1 MAGSRK
7 KVLVRMEDQTVQAGY
22 LPATGVVN
30 RATGGLE
37 LLDVA
42 GRLVEIPLKQIRY
55 VAYVRDFNL
64 DDTVTPERLTRK
76 TFLAR
81 PRTEGLWVRVTFRG
95 GDVLEGLAPLDV
107 TLVEDAMSDLG
118 IYLVPPDV
126 RSNTQRV
133 FVPRVAMAG
142 MTVVG
147 VVTTPS
153 KTVVEAKPRR
163 KREGELDLPFPDG
176 GLK

>member
-7 KVLVRMEDQTVQAGY
+7 KVVVRMEDQTVQAGY
-22 LPATGVVN
+22 LPASAVVN
-30 RATGGLE
+30 RATGNVE

-42 GRLVEIPLKQIRY
+42 GRLVTVPLKTIRY
-55 VAYVRDFNL
+55 IAYVRDFNL
-64 DDTVTPERLTRK
+64 DDPLTPERLLRK

-81 PRTEGLWVRVTFRG
+81 PRTEGLWVRVSFRD
-95 GDVLEGLAPLDV
+95 GDVLEGMAPLD
-107 TLVEDAMSDLG
+107 LSLIEDAMNDSG
-118 IYLVPPDV
+118 IYMVPPDV
-126 RSNTQRV
+126 RSNTQRL

-142 MTVVG
+142 FVVIG

-153 KTVVEAKPRR
+153 KLAGDGKAK
-163 KREGELDLPFPDG
+163 KKHEGELDLPFPDA